1 MSQETEITKNLLEQR
16 YYLGVISGWMSVFI
30 AYWLYYGWMLFGSS
44 SSENRKKKLLDNLQN
59 LIIENQGVVTIADLM
74 FKSEVSFNKTQ
85 KFLKE
90 LTHDLGI
97 EAEVDEETGMVFYYF
112 GSAKEIAERR
122 KPRHI
127 LATDGCLPTKQG

>member
-16 YYLGVISGWMSVFI
+16 YYFGVISGWISI
-30 AYWLYYGWMLFGSS
+30 AVSYWICYGWTLFGSS

-74 FKSEVSFNKTQ
+74 LKSGVSFNKTQ

-90 LTHDLGI
+90 FTQNLGI

-122 KPRHI
+122 KSNHV
-127 LATDGCLPTKQG
+127 LATGR